1 MRKKSLKQSIFFF
14 IYVFVLG
21 ISAAFFIPSFIQQQS
36 LIKDEFLER
45 GKSLARNLSL
55 NSQEPMSRNERDTL
69 FRLADFLMRE
79 ADILW
84 VVILDSNNNVV
95 AQNGTADPGLIARE
109 VSVKIRDKE
118 QVLVKNV
125 SLPNGQSAYDIRVD
139 INKSETGSAS
149 AVNQELALLEGLG
162 APGGENAAPQQA
174 GPKIRNLGSLHVG
187 MSLQRLQNAQHKVA
201 IQMGVIFLI
210 ALGLST
216 IAGNYFARFFLTPI
230 YQLIN
235 LMKDI
240 ASRRGDLTQRLNI
253 QREDELGELANYFNI
268 FIENIAQIIQNTVEL
283 INKMNVSLEEI
294 SSTAEELSANAD
306 GINSTVQGVTNDLE
320 KQERESTATHNTI
333 EQVLRT
339 LLTITQKS
347 KDASKVSAETKS
359 VSRESG
365 NTVQE
370 TVKLINSI
378 AEKMNAIEERMKRLN
393 ESLGGIGEF
402 VETIRR
408 IASQTNLLSLNAA
421 IEAARAGEAG
431 RGFSVVAEEVRK
443 LAEDSASASEQ
454 IQNLIGQI
462 QNEIK
467 GTSEA
472 TRQGS
477 EVVGKGCKM
486 INNAGSALAT
496 IMKSADHSSTVT
508 EEISKDLLQQSDFL
522 KEMIPRVENVKNLV
536 KNTFSATQSV
546 AASIEEQTA
555 SLEQITMSIQN
566 LAEDA
571 QNVKNLVVEFK
582 I

>member
-1 MRKKSLKQSIFFF
+1 MHKRSLRQSIFLF
-14 IYVFVLG
+14 IYIFILG
-21 ISAAFFIPSFIQQQS
+21 MGAAFFIPSFIQQQS
-36 LIKDEFLER
+36 LLTDEFMER
-45 GKSLARNLSL
+45 GRSLARNLAL
-55 NSQEPMSRNERDTL
+55 NSQDPMVKGDRDSL

-84 VVILDSNNNVV
+84 VVVLDNNRNVV
-95 AQNGTADPGLIARE
+95 VQNGTADPSLLTP
-109 VSVKIRDKE
+109 VSHNKTDQVGMKKI
-118 QVLVKNV
+118 Q
-125 SLPNGQSAYDIRVD
+125 LPNGQVALDILVD
-139 INKSETGSAS
+139 INKTESEAAS
-149 AVNQELALLEGLG
+149 SVNQELALLEGLG
-162 APGGENAAPQQA
+162 GSAGQSDLSS

-187 MSLQRLQNAQHKVA
+187 MSLQRLHNSQRKVA
-201 IQMGVIFLI
+201 IQMFVIFLV
-210 ALGLST
+210 ALGLAT
-216 IAGNYFARFFLTPI
+216 IAGNYFARFFLSPI
-230 YQLIN
+230 YQLMG

-253 QREDELGELANYFNI
+253 NREDELGELASYFNK
-268 FIENIAQIIQNTVEL
+268 FIENISEIIRKTVEL
-283 INKMNVSLEEI
+283 INKMNISLEEI

-306 GINSTVQGVTNDLE
+306 SINSTVQGVTNDLE
-320 KQERESTATHNTI
+320 KQERETTATNTTI

-339 LLTITQKS
+339 LLNITQKS
-347 KDASKVSAETKS
+347 KDAYQVSAETKS

-365 NTVQE
+365 NTAQE
-370 TVKLINSI
+370 TVKLINTI
-378 AEKMNAIEERMKRLN
+378 AEKMTLIEERMKRLN
-393 ESLGGIGEF
+393 QSLSGIGEF
-402 VETIRR
+402 VESIRR

-486 INNAGSALAT
+486 INNAGSALGT
-496 IMKSADHSSTVT
+496 IMKSAEHSSQVA

-536 KNTFSATQSV
+536 KNNFSGAQSV